1 MIAEMEISVNETN
14 RGYLL
19 DQLDTIKSPMNV
31 SIKNTR
37 EQDFD
42 CNALILPFCE
52 EDVNVYKSIS
62 LSTLKLIRKIFRKEF
77 SGKLHELL
85 LIPSPED
92 IKPERIL
99 LVGLGKRDEMSPEK
113 VRQTGGK
120 AASYAQNLGLSNIA
134 LSTEVLASLKISPAV
149 FVEGA
154 FLGIYKFSKYRTEND
169 KKPVKHITVLS
180 KTDRTLLTDELR
192 YIQIVASSVRFA
204 RDLINTPANDMTPS
218 ELARVSLSLR
228 SRNLSVKVLERKDS
242 AKLGMNAYLSVAK
255 GSKEPPKFIILR
267 YKGSKKKPL
276 VLIGKSITFDSG
288 GLSLKPSEGM
298 EKMKYDMAGGAA
310 VLGVFR
316 AVSQLKIPVHLV
328 GILPATE
335 NLPGGSATKP
345 GDIVKTIDGKTI
357 EIVNTDAEGRMTLA
371 DALGYVKRFKP
382 YAIIDIATLTGAC
395 SIALGDG
402 AIAMMGNDRRLMDRV
417 KKSADATYERVWEM
431 PLFDEYKEHIKSDVA
446 DLKNTGGR
454 GGSLVTSA
462 YFLKE
467 FAGDI
472 PWVHLDIAGT
482 AWVEKDKPYIP
493 KGASGIGVRLLTN
506 IFRES
511 I

>member
-14 RGYLL
+14 RGYLRNK
-19 DQLDTIKSPMNV
+19 LDTIKSPMNV
-31 SIKNTR
+31 SIKNIR
-37 EQDFD
+37 EQDFRCD
-42 CNALILPFCE
+42 TLILPFCE
-52 EDVNVYKSIS
+52 GDADVYKSIS
-62 LSTLKLIRKIFRKEF
+62 LSTSKLIRKIFRKEF

-134 LSTEVLASLKISPAV
+134 LSTEVLASLKISPTV

-154 FLGIYKFSKYRTEND
+154 FLGVYKFNKYRTEND
-169 KKPVKHITVLS
+169 KKTVKHITVLS
-180 KTDRTLLTDELR
+180 KTDRILSDELR
-192 YIQIVASSVRFA
+192 YIQTVASSVRFA
-204 RDLINTPANDMTPS
+204 RDLINTPANDMTPT

-242 AKLGMNAYLSVAK
+242 AKLGMNSYLSVAK
-255 GSKEPPKFIILR
+255 GSKEPPKFITLH
-267 YKGSKKKPL
+267 YKGSREKPL
-276 VLIGKSITFDSG
+276 ILIGKSITFDSG
-288 GLSLKPSEGM
+288 GLSLKPAENM

-345 GDIVKTIDGKTI
+345 GDVVKTIDGKTI

-402 AIAMMGNDRRLMDRV
+402 AIAMMGNDRKLMDRV
-417 KKSADATYERVWEM
+417 KKSADTTYERVWEM

-482 AWVEKDKPYIP
+482 AWAEKDKPYIP
-493 KGASGIGVRLLTN
+493 KGASGIGVRLLTHV
-506 IFRES
+506 IRES